1 MDEVSRLEFPKITI
15 CPNGMHSIEKLTREY
30 KDLNR
35 MAYGELY
42 KEQFYLQLSI
52 VKFHLTI

>member
-42 KEQFYLQLSI
+42 KEQFYC
-52 VKFHLTI
+52 